1 MGVAAV
7 VTRRLL
13 WAMPSAILV
22 TALLFFSVAGLL
34 GSPAALML
42 GQDATPQGIAELNA
56 RLGFDRPL
64 LVQYLDWMGRAL
76 VGDFGRSYST
86 HQTVAQGILPRLPVT
101 LELGVLA
108 IALASTVAV
117 VVNSITAGRAVIR
130 PVATTLAVA
139 GITLPNFALG
149 LSLVF
154 LFSVELG
161 WLPSIGWAPW
171 SAGPWTHFKHI
182 LLPVL
187 TLSAY
192 YYGSFTLI
200 YRAEYDAVS
209 RRTFV
214 RVAEAKGLSR
224 PRVSFRHVMPNAI
237 MPVITYVGL
246 SLGQL
251 MGGAVV
257 TESLFSVPGIGS
269 LLVESILARDYPVM
283 LAIGMITIAAVIVM
297 NAAADALYGVVNPQI
312 RFK

>member
-1 MGVAAV
+1 MLIVLS
-7 VTRRLL
+7 RRIL
-13 WAMPSAILV
+13 WAIPSALV
-22 TALLFFSVAGLL
+22 ITALLFFSIAGLV

-42 GQDATPQGIAELNA
+42 GQDATPSAIAELNA

-64 LVQYLDWMGRAL
+64 IVQYLEWMGRAM

-86 HQTVAQGILPRLPVT
+86 QQTVADVILPRLPVT

-108 IALASTVAV
+108 IALATLTAV
-117 VVNSITAGRAVIR
+117 VINSITIGRWFVR
-130 PVATTLAVA
+130 PVATALAVV

-149 LSLVF
+149 LSLIFV
-154 LFSVELG
+154 FSVELG

-171 SAGPWTHFKHI
+171 SAGLQVYAKHI

-200 YRAEYDAVS
+200 YRAEFDAV
-209 RRTFV
+209 RQRLFV
-214 RVAEAKGLSR
+214 RVAKAKGLSDSK
-224 PRVSFRHVMPNAI
+224 VSFRHVLPNAI
-237 MPVITYVGL
+237 LPVITYVGL

-257 TESLFSVPGIGS
+257 TESLFSIPGIGS
-269 LLVESILARDYPVM
+269 LLVDSILARDYPVM
-283 LAIGMITIAAVIVM
+283 LAIGMITIGAVVFM
-297 NAAADALYGVVNPQI
+297 NALADALYAVANPQI
-312 RFK
+312 RIQ

>member
-1 MGVAAV
+1 MLIVLS
-7 VTRRLL
+7 RRIL
-13 WAMPSAILV
+13 WAIPSALV
-22 TALLFFSVAGLL
+22 ITALLFFSVAGLL

-42 GQDATPQGIAELNA
+42 GQDATPAAIAELNA

-64 LVQYLDWMGRAL
+64 IVQYADWMRGAL
-76 VGDFGRSYST
+76 IGDFGRSYST
-86 HQTVAQGILPRLPVT
+86 HQTVAAAILPRLPVT

-108 IALASTVAV
+108 IALATIAAV
-117 VVNSITAGRAVIR
+117 VINSITTARRVVR
-130 PVATTLAVA
+130 PLATALAVV

-149 LSLVF
+149 LSLIF

-171 SAGPWTHFKHI
+171 SAGPETHAKHI

-200 YRAEYDAVS
+200 YRAEFDAV
-209 RRTFV
+209 RRRLFV
-214 RVAEAKGLSR
+214 RVAKAKGLSDSK
-224 PRVSFRHVMPNAI
+224 VAFHHVMPNAI
-237 MPVITYVGL
+237 LPVITYVGL

-257 TESLFSVPGIGS
+257 TESLFSIPGIGS
-269 LLVESILARDYPVM
+269 LLVDSILARDYPVM
-283 LAIGMITIAAVIVM
+283 LAVGMITIGAVVFM
-297 NAAADALYGVVNPQI
+297 NALADAMYAVANPQI
-312 RFK
+312 RIH